1 MATRRTDIR
10 AAVAKDIEGRPSL
23 LEGTERAQ
31 REHRASTER
40 AQKKA
45 DYSRFKPT
53 ELVHFS
59 VRLRAGDMA
68 SLARHFE
75 SLDVPLGQGI
85 RQIVVSYIKAH
96 GLR

>member
-23 LEGTERAQ
+23 RATEVEQ
-31 REHRASTER
+31 SEHRASTER

-59 VRLRAGDMA
+59 FRLKAGDLSA
-68 SLARHFE
+68 LAKHFDG
-75 SLDVPLGQGI
+75 LDVPLGQGL